1 MNTQTNV
8 SAAAESLPAAN
19 PKRKKKS
26 GVRSEM
32 RKNRMLFLMMVP
44 GLLVLLINSYLPM
57 GGLVMAFQKIN
68 YRRFAF
74 FGDWVGLQNLDVFF
88 KSPFA
93 AIITE
98 NTLKYNF
105 LFIIFGTV
113 VALFFAIALNEL
125 TGRRKSKF
133 YQTVMFLPY
142 YMSWVVIT
150 YIVAAF
156 LSNDYGFLNKVLL
169 PFFGAQPV
177 NWYASPQYWP
187 TILVLLN
194 VWKGAGYG
202 SVMYLAAI
210 TNIDQTYYEAARI
223 DGATKMQ
230 QIFKITLPMLKPMII
245 ILTLLSVGKIFN
257 TDIGLFYSVPM
268 IVTNGG
274 LTTTT
279 STIDTYVYMNLIDS
293 SASAINIAA
302 AAAFLQ
308 SFLGF
313 ALVVITNAITKKIS
327 AENALF

>member
-1 MNTQTNV
+1 MQMKSITG
-8 SAAAESLPAAN
+8 S
-19 PKRKKKS
+19 KKKRH
-26 GVRSEM
+26 GFGSEVK
-32 RKNRMLFLMMVP
+32 RNWMLFLMMIP
-44 GLLVLLINSYLPM
+44 GLAVLLVNNYLPIA
-57 GGLVMAFQKIN
+57 GIVMAFQKIN
-68 YRRFAF
+68 YRKFAF
-74 FGDWVGLQNLDVFF
+74 FGDWVGFKNLEVFF

-93 AIITE
+93 GIITK
-98 NTLKYNF
+98 NTLFYNF
-105 LFIIFGTV
+105 MFIIFGTV

-125 TGRRKSKF
+125 TGRFKSKL

-156 LSNDYGFLNKVLL
+156 LSSDYGFLNKAIL
-169 PFFGAQPV
+169 PMFGAQPI

-187 TILVLLN
+187 TILILLN

-223 DGATKMQ
+223 DGATKLQ

-245 ILTLLSVGKIFN
+245 ILTLLSIGKIFN

-279 STIDTYVYMNLIDS
+279 ETIDTYVYLNLTDLTGG
-293 SASAINIAA
+293 SAINVAA

-308 SFLGF
+308 SILGF
-313 ALVVITNAITKKIS
+313 ALVMITNAVTKKIS
-327 AENALF
+327 SENALF

>member
-1 MNTQTNV
+1 MTMETKAQAT
-8 SAAAESLPAAN
+8 AAN
-19 PKRKKKS
+19 PPRLKKKH
-26 GVRSEM
+26 GAHSEF

-44 GLLVLLINSYLPM
+44 GLVVLLINSYLPM
-57 GGLVMAFQKIN
+57 AGIVMAFQKIN

-74 FGDWVGLQNLDVFF
+74 FGDWVGLKNLEVFF

-93 AIITE
+93 ATITK
-98 NTLKYNF
+98 NTLFYNF
-105 LFIIFGTV
+105 LFIIFGTI

-156 LSNDYGFLNKVLL
+156 LSNDYGFFNKVLL
-169 PFFGAQPV
+169 PLFGAQSI
-177 NWYASPQYWP
+177 NWYAEPKYWP
-187 TILVLLN
+187 AILVILN

-230 QIFKITLPMLKPMII
+230 QIFKITLPLLKPMII

-268 IVTNGG
+268 IATNGG

-279 STIDTYVYMNLIDS
+279 STIDTYVYINLIDS
-293 SASAINIAA
+293 SASAINVAA

-313 ALVVITNAITKKIS
+313 ALVMITNAITKKIS

>member
-1 MNTQTNV
+1 MQTKTLEKPR
-8 SAAAESLPAAN
+8 SA
-19 PKRKKKS
+19 KKS
-26 GVRSEM
+26 GVQSEI

-44 GLLVLLINSYLPM
+44 GLVVLLINSYLPVA
-57 GGLVMAFQKIN
+57 GLVMAFQKIN
-68 YRRFAF
+68 FRRFAF
-74 FGDWVGLQNLDVFF
+74 LGDWVGLKNMEVFF

-93 AIITE
+93 AIITK
-98 NTLKYNF
+98 NTLFYNF
-105 LFIIFGTV
+105 MFIIFGTI

-125 TGRRKSKF
+125 TGRFKSKF

-142 YMSWVVIT
+142 FMSWVVIT

-156 LSNDYGFLNKVLL
+156 LSSDYGFMNSTIL
-169 PFFGAQPV
+169 PFFGKKPV
-177 NWYASPQYWP
+177 NWYATPKYWP
-187 TILVLLN
+187 FIIILLN

-230 QIFKITLPMLKPMII
+230 QIFKITLPLLKPMII
-245 ILTLLSVGKIFN
+245 ILTLLSIGKVFN

-268 IVTNGG
+268 IATNGG
-274 LTTTT
+274 LMTTT
-279 STIDTYVYMNLIDS
+279 STIDTYVYINLVDT
-293 SASAINIAA
+293 SATSVNIAT

-313 ALVVITNAITKKIS
+313 ALVLITNAITKKIS
-327 AENALF
+327 EDNALF